1 MKSYG
6 EKWEGSTLKVEAFV
20 DRKIEDG
27 GEQPRTPSS
36 TNANAEPLRIL
47 EIEGVHDKH
56 TSESYNYKIDLG
68 EERVL
73 AGDVLNVDIR
83 LIGGTTAKI
92 MGMLFC
98 RM

>member
-20 DRKIEDG
+20 DRQIEG
-27 GEQPRTPSS
+27 GGQPRTPSS
-36 TNANAEPLRIL
+36 TAAEPLRSL

-56 TSESYNYKIDLG
+56 TSESYNYKLDLG